1 MPADFAE
8 FENNTDK
15 NINLHLDW
23 DNGSA
28 SFNTTIKAGEVA
40 SVSGFNGGTA
50 RICHR
55 SDGGM
60 YTNCPANSPVAKAG
74 DYFFL
79 EEGGGFSG

>member
-1 MPADFAE
+1 MPDDFAE

-15 NINLHLDW
+15 RINLHLDW
-23 DNGSA
+23 DNSDA
-28 SFNTTIKAGEVA
+28 SFNTTIQPGEIAKVA
-40 SVSGFNGGTA
+40 GFNGGTA

-60 YTNCPANSPVAKAG
+60 YAYCPESSPIARAG

-79 EEGGGFSG
+79 EEDGGFSG